1 MQDFDQLKELLE
13 INYYKYN
20 TLSFIETDPIQIP
33 HSFDK
38 KEDIEISAFLTSI
51 IAWGRRDMII
61 SNAKKMMK
69 LFENEPYNFITHAS
83 ENDFKSFE
91 KFVHRTFNSTDLTFF
106 VKSLQNIYKN
116 HNGLQS
122 VFEKS
127 YKKTQNIFETI
138 ADFRR
143 IFLEL
148 EFPQRTVKHIANV
161 EKKAAAKRI
170 NLFLMWLV
178 RKDNVGVHFGLW
190 DKIPMSALMLPLD
203 IHTAN
208 MSRALGLLTRKQN
221 DRQAVEELTENLRKF
236 DPNDPVKYD
245 FSLFGIDINLEK

>member
-1 MQDFDQLKELLE
+1 MDDFEQLKELLE

-20 TLSFIETDPIQIP
+20 TLDFINTDPIQIP
-33 HSFDK
+33 HSFEK

-69 LFENEPYNFITHAS
+69 LFENEPHNFITNAS
-83 ENDFKSFE
+83 ENDFVSFE
-91 KFVHRTFNSTDLTFF
+91 KFVHRTFNSTDLIFF

-116 HNGLQS
+116 HNGLEV
-122 VFEKS
+122 VFEEN

-138 ADFRR
+138 AKFRKV
-143 IFLEL
+143 FLEID
-148 EFPQRTVKHIANV
+148 FPLRTVKHIANV

-190 DKIPMSALMLPLD
+190 SKIPMSALMLPLD

-221 DRQAVEELTENLRKF
+221 DRQAVEELTANLRKF

-245 FSLFGIDINLEK
+245 FSLFGIDINLKK